1 MVINLLGLVAGATTF
16 LGIWFGHVSVRKIEA
31 HSTKLWQPMVI
42 YLAVGLIFELSA
54 FFITNKVWA
63 MVCGITGIILLWDV
77 FEFKRQERRV
87 RKGHALPNP
96 ANPRHV
102 AILMEPGALA
112 TKDGQLSCLT
122 RNDTSDSK
130 ITEQLDGVQRP

>member
-1 MVINLLGLVAGATTF
+1 MGLVAGATTF

-42 YLAVGLIFELSA
+42 YLSVGLIFELIS

-63 MVCGITGIILLWDV
+63 MVCGIIGIILLWDV
-77 FEFKRQERRV
+77 LEFKRQERRI
-87 RKGHALPNP
+87 RKGHAEPNP
-96 ANPRHV
+96 ENPRHV

-112 TKDGQLSCLT
+112 TKNGKLSFLK
-122 RNDTSDSK
+122 RNATSDSK
-130 ITEQLDGVQRP
+130 IKEQLDGVQRR